1 MGCLRCI
8 TFSQQIRG
16 TLGVPGNL
24 FPRFPV
30 ILPPWYGPLTI
41 FRLEA
46 TIDVVLLFSDVQI
59 VFFILVVNIVV
70 MVNIVVD
77 IYIVL

>member
-1 MGCLRCI
+1 MI
-8 TFSQQIRG
+8 F
-16 TLGVPGNL
+16 
-24 FPRFPV
+24 
-30 ILPPWYGPLTI
+30 PPWYGPLTI
-41 FRLEA
+41 LRLEA
-46 TIDVVLLFSDVQI
+46 TIDVVLLFLDVQI